1 MRLISCSLTD
11 TGQKRPA
18 NEDAFLVDE
27 DLPLFVVAD
36 GMGGHKG
43 GAVASALAVEFVG
56 VTMRRVKVP
65 PDAKHGPLG
74 PRTTEQVLADQLAY
88 AIRVAG
94 RQIHETSS
102 AIPEVASMGTT
113 CVALGFAKNRA
124 VVANVGDSRAYRVRR
139 GAIEQITEDHSVVA
153 EYVRKGLLS
162 PDQARQH
169 LFKSALTRSVGFEEE
184 TLVDTFTRP
193 VESGD
198 VFVLCSDGLTN
209 LVTDEEIGAVSAN
222 NEPEAAAEGL
232 VDLAN
237 QRGGDDNI
245 TVVVA
250 RVDELDLELP
260 DGV

>member
-1 MRLISCSLTD
+1 MRLVSCSFTD
-11 TGQKRPA
+11 TGLKRGA

-36 GMGGHKG
+36 GMGGHRG

-56 VTMRRVKVP
+56 VTMRRVIVP
-65 PDAKHGPLG
+65 PDAGYGPLG
-74 PRTTEQVLADQLAY
+74 ERPPEIVLADELAL

-94 RQIHETSS
+94 RQIHEASL

-113 CVALGFAKNRA
+113 CVALGFARNRA
-124 VVANVGDSRAYRVRR
+124 VVANVGDSRAYCVRKR
-139 GAIEQITEDHSVVA
+139 SIEQISQDHSVVA

-184 TLVDTFTRP
+184 TLVDTFLRE
-193 VESGD
+193 VEEGD
-198 VFVLCSDGLTN
+198 AFVLCSDGLTN
-209 LVTDEEIGAVSAN
+209 LVSDEEISSLVSE
-222 NEPEAAAEGL
+222 NEPDGAAEML
-232 VDLAN
+232 VELAN

-250 RVDELDLELP
+250 RVDELDPEPLS
-260 DGV
+260 